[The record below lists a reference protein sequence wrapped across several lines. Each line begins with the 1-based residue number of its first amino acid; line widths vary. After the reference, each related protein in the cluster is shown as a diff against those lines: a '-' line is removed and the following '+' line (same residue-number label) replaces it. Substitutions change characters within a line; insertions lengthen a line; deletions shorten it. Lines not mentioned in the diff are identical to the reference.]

1 MTKDWVHGVGYS
13 HACRSCCRL
22 SEEQRL
28 LLLHLLE
35 PVLLGYCQHQ
45 LTALSSIVILH
56 PPLLCEGWGSRP
68 LCLTGDS
75 SVLKDLRW
83 SCACTAHSSILS
95 SVQYLSFFC
104 KTFFWAILDSSSFSL
119 FTVVQFFTSW
129 YAFLLDPQIFL
140 NLTTVF
146 SYPVFFRRLLMSLF
160 IFLCSQDLPGS
171 NLFFLSSLFLRN
183 KTLKKKNVFTK

>member
-1 MTKDWVHGVGYS
+1 MIKDWLHGVGYS
-13 HACRSCCRL
+13 HAYRTCCRL
-22 SEEQRL
+22 SEAQRL

-35 PVLLGYCQHQ
+35 PVLLGCCQHQ
-45 LTALSSIVILH
+45 LTALSSVIILH

-75 SVLKDLRW
+75 SVLKDLHW

-119 FTVVQFFTSW
+119 FTVAKLFTSW
-129 YAFLLDPQIFL
+129 YALLLDPKIF
-140 NLTTVF
+140 F
-146 SYPVFFRRLLMSLF
+146 SISLQCLPIQFSSGASWCRCSFFCVPK
-160 IFLCSQDLPGS
+160 IFQAPTFS
-171 NLFFLSSLFLRN
+171 FLVLSF
-183 KTLKKKNVFTK
+183 